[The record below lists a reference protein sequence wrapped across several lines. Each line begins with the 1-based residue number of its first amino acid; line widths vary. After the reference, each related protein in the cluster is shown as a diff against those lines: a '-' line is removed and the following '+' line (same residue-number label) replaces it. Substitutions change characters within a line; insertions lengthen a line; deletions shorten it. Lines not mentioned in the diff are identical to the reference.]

1 MNCRFRPGI
10 SVALFISMLNV
21 ALTCHAA
28 DTPQQTLVAITIDDI
43 PGPSSRSSS
52 ATEVATRML
61 AVFRKHNLQGVY
73 GMMVGGNASNAPQSL
88 AVLKQWVSDGQLLGS
103 HTWSH
108 PDLASISADEF
119 IADIRKNE
127 PLLQEIMGSRDWRF
141 FRFPYL
147 AEGDTPEK
155 RNAVRQFLAQG
166 GYRTA
171 EVTMDFFDSEWVEP
185 YERCLK
191 LARMDDARWL
201 RTSYVENAL
210 YGLEIAE
217 RLSAAVAGRPI
228 KHVLLLHFG
237 RIQADVLDE
246 LLTKFEER
254 GVRFVGLHEALSDPI
269 YEVDTAIVRP
279 RSYTFLNQL
288 RLKMGLRNPSRVQEL
303 YDLLPEERLSSIC
316 K

>member
-43 PGPSSRSSS
+43 PGPSSRSSA
-52 ATEVATRML
+52 ATEITTSML
-61 AVFRKHNLQGVY
+61 AALRKHNLQGVY
-73 GMMVGGNASNAPQSL
+73 GMMVGGNANAPQSRAIL
-88 AVLKQWVSDGQLLGS
+88 EQWVASGQLLGS

-108 PDLASISADEF
+108 PDLAAITAHDF
-119 IADIRKNE
+119 IADIQKNE
-127 PLLQEIMGSRDWRF
+127 PLLREIMGRREWHF

-147 AEGDTPEK
+147 AEGDTIEK
-155 RNAVRQFLAQG
+155 RNAVRQHLARS
-166 GYRTA
+166 GYRPA

-185 YERCLK
+185 YERCLAK
-191 LARMDDARWL
+191 GRTDDLQWL
-201 RTSYVENAL
+201 RTSYLENAL

-217 RLSAAVAGRPI
+217 RLSDAVAGRPI

-246 LLTKFEER
+246 LLTKLKER
-254 GVRFVGLHEALSDPI
+254 GVRFVSLHDALSDPI
-269 YEVDTAIVRP
+269 YDVDTGIVRQ

-288 RLKMGLRNPSRVQEL
+288 RLKIGLKNPSRVQEL

>member
-1 MNCRFRPGI
+1 
-10 SVALFISMLNV
+10 
-21 ALTCHAA
+21 
-28 DTPQQTLVAITIDDI
+28 
-43 PGPSSRSSS
+43 
-52 ATEVATRML
+52 ML

-73 GMMVGGNASNAPQSL
+73 GMMVGGNANDVPQSR
-88 AVLKQWVSDGQLLGS
+88 AVLERWVGSGQLLGS

-108 PDLASISADEF
+108 PDLSAITADEF
-119 IADIRKNE
+119 IADIQRNE
-127 PLLQEIMGSRDWRF
+127 PPLQEIMGSRDWHF

-147 AEGDTPEK
+147 AEGDTLEK
-155 RNAVRQFLAQG
+155 RSAVRQHLAQS

-171 EVTMDFFDSEWVEP
+171 QVTMDFFDSEWVEP
-185 YERCLK
+185 YERCLNK
-191 LARMDDARWL
+191 GRKEDAQWL

-217 RLSAAVAGRPI
+217 RLSDAVAGRPI

-246 LLTKFEER
+246 LLSRFEER
-254 GVRFVGLHEALSDPI
+254 GVRFISLPEALSDPI
-269 YEVDTAIVRP
+269 YNVDTGIVRR

-288 RLKMGLRNPSRVQEL
+288 RLKMGLKNPPRVQEL
-303 YDLLPEERLSSIC
+303 YNLLPEERLSSIC